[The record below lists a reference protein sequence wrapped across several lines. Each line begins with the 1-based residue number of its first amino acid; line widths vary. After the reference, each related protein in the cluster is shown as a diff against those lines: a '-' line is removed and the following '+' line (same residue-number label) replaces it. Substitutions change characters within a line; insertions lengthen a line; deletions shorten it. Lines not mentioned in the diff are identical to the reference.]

1 MSYTRRAFFS
11 SYRGRTNGY
20 NKTIEAENMARKTL
34 CEQRSRWIGDL
45 LNLSKAHNKKKK
57 PIIKK
62 KAVEWLCLIETP
74 AGGAGSGFQAGL
86 LWPENQWHL
95 SVFPSFFLTL
105 EHTRQQNSR
114 VPCQTKDPLDHM
126 TTTPPPHSPPPPPE
140 LSKSWCQTVE
150 WIPPLWECELRGN
163 SGCLKEE
170 GREGQR

>member
-1 MSYTRRAFFS
+1 MSYTQWAFFS

-20 NKTIEAENMARKTL
+20 NKTIEAENMARKPRL
-34 CEQRSRWIGDL
+34 CVNKGADESVIHWICQ
-45 LNLSKAHNKKKK
+45 KRTIKKKK

-74 AGGAGSGFQAGL
+74 AGGAGSGFQPGL
-86 LWPENQWHL
+86 LWPGNQWHL

-126 TTTPPPHSPPPPPE
+126 TTTPPPPPPPQ